1 MTLSNNSNPSDD
13 DRRSPDPRQED
24 DSLQLPQAPR
34 AFYNR
39 MLVDAYLNNCK
50 RGFLEQNTLI
60 TSLNEMEYEDRVV
73 FQAMDSAYRQA
84 FRNKMHQFGFGDTEK
99 DLTVRMLHPVVAV
112 GKTRREYHLYVD
124 VVSAQGRCWFLDF
137 DAAAR
142 FEHGPASI
150 QLSSLGPESKNNLC
164 VITRLFSVPA
174 FQEALAKLVT
184 ASYEQIQKRPRD
196 FVAFGWIMQAIATA
210 RYGHVR
216 GDASESSRISQPILL
231 TSVKDFM
238 WTGDR
243 RPFTFECSVEN
254 AYYVAHVGLNAK
266 TRQPEVYLQEEIF

>member
-13 DRRSPDPRQED
+13 DRRSPETRQSD
-24 DSLQLPQAPR
+24 DSLQFPEAPR
-34 AFYNR
+34 ASYNR
-39 MLVDAYLNNCK
+39 LLVDAYLTNCK

-124 VVSAQGRCWFLDF
+124 VVSAKGRCWFLDF
-137 DAAAR
+137 DAAAG

-184 ASYEQIQKRPRD
+184 ATYDQIQKRPRD
-196 FVAFGWIMQAIATA
+196 FIAFGWIMQSIAMA
-210 RYGHVR
+210 RNDHAR
-216 GDASESSRISQPILL
+216 GGASASSRLPKPLPL

-238 WTGDR
+238 WTGER
-243 RPFTFECSVEN
+243 RPFTFECSVDN
-254 AYYVAHVGLNAK
+254 AYYVAQVALNAK
-266 TRQPEVYLQEEIF
+266 TRQPQVYLHEEIF